1 MLCGGSTQG
10 QAIDT
15 RRFAVSDASQ
25 EVRPF
30 RIAIPQADLDDLA
43 ERLARTRWANEL
55 PPTASGPP
63 TGPVPPGWEYGVPV
77 AYVRGLVDHW
87 QHHYDWRKQEARLN
101 QLPQFTTELDGQNV
115 HFVHVRSPEPGALP
129 LVLSHGWPNTFLE
142 YVDLIGPLTDPR
154 GHGGQASDAF
164 DVVVPD
170 LPGFGFSGPTREP
183 GWDAQRTARAWAELM
198 ARLGYGRYGAHGND
212 AGAIVAPLQ
221 GRVDPDHVVGVH
233 VNQLFSFPSGD
244 PAEFEG
250 LSAEDLGYL
259 QFLQGFVAHAV
270 HDKLQQAQPQTVA
283 HALADSPAGQ
293 VAWSGQL
300 FGNALSKDQI
310 ITNVA
315 IYWLTNTAASAARSY
330 YENAHADQPT
340 GPTTVP
346 IGLASFAFDFRPI
359 RRFAERDHANIV
371 SWSEFDRGG
380 HWAAHDAPDLL
391 LADLRQFFRRFR

>member
-1 MLCGGSTQG
+1 V
-10 QAIDT
+10 ADT
-15 RRFAVSDASQ
+15 
-25 EVRPF
+25 EIRPF
-30 RIAIPQADLDDLA
+30 RIEIPQADLDDLQ
-43 ERLARTRWANEL
+43 ERLARTRFANEL
-55 PPTASGPP
+55 PPDTSRPQ
-63 TGPVPPGWEYGVPV
+63 TGPVMPGWEYGVPV
-77 AYVRGLVDHW
+77 GYVRDLVEYWRHK
-87 QHHYDWRKQEARLN
+87 YDWRAWEARLN
-101 QLPQFTTELDGQNV
+101 AYPQFITEIDGQPI
-115 HFVHVRSPEPGALP
+115 HFLHVRSPQPDAVP
-129 LVLSHGWPNTFLE
+129 LILTHGWPNTFLE
-142 YVDLIGPLTDPR
+142 YLDLVGPLTDPA
-154 GHGGQASDAF
+154 GHGGAAADAF

-221 GRVDPDHVVGVH
+221 GRVDPTHVIGVH

-250 LSAEDLGYL
+250 LSAEELQYL
-259 QFLQGFVAHAV
+259 SFLQGFVAHAV

-293 VAWSGQL
+293 IGWSGQL
-300 FGNALSKDQI
+300 FGDALSKDHI

-315 IYWLTNTAASAARSY
+315 IYWLTNTAASAARFY
-330 YENAHADQPT
+330 YENAHAEQPT

-359 RRFAERDHANIV
+359 RKFAERDHANIV
-371 SWSEFDRGG
+371 SWSEFDRGS

-391 LADLRQFFRRFR
+391 LGDIRQFFRALR